1 LPTRSC
7 SSVRVDRDEARFV
20 EALELARG
28 LEDTWTTSV
37 ALLRLG
43 EARGGRGLIGE
54 ALVIAR
60 ERGDAALVAQCET
73 LLSE

>member
-1 LPTRSC
+1 LIGN
-7 SSVRVDRDEARFV
+7 EERFV

-28 LEDTWTTSV
+28 LEDSWTTSV

-43 EARGGRGLIGE
+43 EARGDRELIEE

-60 ERGDAALVAQCET
+60 ERGDAALIAQCQA
-73 LLSE
+73 LLAEPTPSVSG